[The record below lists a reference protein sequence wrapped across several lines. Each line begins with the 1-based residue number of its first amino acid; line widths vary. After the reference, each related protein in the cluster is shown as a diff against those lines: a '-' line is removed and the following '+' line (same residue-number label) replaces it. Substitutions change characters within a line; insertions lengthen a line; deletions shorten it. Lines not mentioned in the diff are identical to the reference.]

1 MTQSW
6 RHANMTILKTNKL
19 TKKYRRLTA
28 LNQLDF
34 HIEKGM
40 VFGLLGPNGS
50 GKTTTLGMLLSVL
63 TPTSGSFQWFGDPP
77 SAQSRKKIGA
87 ILEIPCFLPYMT
99 AAQNLKVIAKIKE
112 CPIASIDRTLKQVG
126 LYERRNDPFK
136 TYSLGMK
143 QRLAIGA
150 ALLANPPVLILDE
163 PTNGLDPQGI
173 VEIRELIQEIAQSGK
188 TIILASHLLDEVQK
202 VCTDF
207 MVLRKGEKLF
217 QGSVKEALQEQITL
231 EVAAKNMEALQTA
244 LSDYAGIIKLE
255 RKGKI
260 FVLTPQKETD
270 TNDLCEYLFEKK
282 IVLNHLLQKDGSLEK
297 QFLNL
302 LSEHN

>member
-1 MTQSW
+1 MTVLQTE
-6 RHANMTILKTNKL
+6 NL

-28 LNQLDF
+28 LNQLNF
-34 HIEKGM
+34 RIEEGM

-63 TPTSGSFQWFGDPP
+63 TPTSGSFQWFEKAP
-77 SAQSRKKIGA
+77 SADSRKKIGA

-99 AAQNLKVIAKIKE
+99 AAQNLKYIATIKD
-112 CPIASIDRTLKQVG
+112 CSFDAIDRTLQQVG
-126 LYERRNDPFK
+126 LFERKDDPFK

-150 ALLANPPVLILDE
+150 ALLADPPVLILDE

-173 VEIRELIQEIAQSGK
+173 VEIRELIKNIAQSGK

-217 QGSVKEALQEQITL
+217 QGSVQEALLEQITL
-231 EVAAKNMEALQTA
+231 EVAATDMPALRSA
-244 LSDYAGIIKLE
+244 LAEYGGITKLE
-255 RKGKI
+255 EKEQVLI
-260 FVLTPQKETD
+260 LTPQKGVGTVD
-270 TNDLCEYLFEKK
+270 VSQYLYDKQIIVSHLVKK
-282 IVLNHLLQKDGSLEK
+282 EGSLEK
-297 QFLNL
+297 QFLAL
-302 LSEHN
+302 LKEVD

>member
-1 MTQSW
+1 
-6 RHANMTILKTNKL
+6 MTILQTEKL

-63 TPTSGSFQWFGDPP
+63 TPTSGSFQWFQEPP
-77 SAQSRKKIGA
+77 SAKSRKKIGA

-112 CPIASIDRTLKQVG
+112 CPVASIDRTLKQVG

-150 ALLANPPVLILDE
+150 ALLADPPVLILDE

-217 QGSVKEALQEQITL
+217 QGSVKEALQEQITI

-244 LSDYAGIIKLE
+244 LSDYQGIRKLK
-255 RKGKI
+255 RKGHLFI
-260 FVLTPQKETD
+260 ITPRKGTD
-270 TNDLCEYLFEKK
+270 TNTLSEYLFEKN
-282 IVLNHLLQKDGSLEK
+282 IILSHLLQKDGSLEK

>member
-1 MTQSW
+1 
-6 RHANMTILKTNKL
+6 MTILQTNKL

-63 TPTSGSFQWFGDPP
+63 APTSGTFQWFGEAP
-77 SAQSRKKIGA
+77 SAKSRKKIGA

-112 CPIASIDRTLKQVG
+112 CPIESIDRTLKVVG

-150 ALLANPPVLILDE
+150 ALLADPPVLILDE

-173 VEIRELIQEIAQSGK
+173 VEIRELIQDIAQSGK

-217 QGSVKEALQEQITL
+217 QGSVKEALQEQITI
-231 EVAAKNMEALQTA
+231 EVAAKDMDGLQTA
-244 LSDYAGIIKLE
+244 LSNYIGILKLE
-255 RKGKI
+255 RRNSI
-260 FVLTPQKETD
+260 FVLTPKKETD
-270 TNDLCEYLFEKK
+270 TNDISQYLFEKQ
-282 IVLNHLLQKDGSLEK
+282 IVLSHLLQKDGSLEQ